1 MSHFAC
7 SGIRKL
13 SEILWASASH
23 TECSTTANMQAS
35 TGQHTGSLKST
46 GKTHT
51 PNAPSAA
58 SPRGEL
64 GNLPLIGTLK
74 RIHIRRREE
83 EKKETGHK
91 QRYLWREL
99 QALLLC
105 ALRLPVR
112 VSMERWSE
120 GKVLTLPSW

>member
-13 SEILWASASH
+13 NKILWANASH

-51 PNAPSAA
+51 PHTPSAA

-74 RIHIRRREE
+74 QIHIRRKEE

-91 QRYLWREL
+91 QRYLWRESYRYFY
-99 QALLLC
+99 C
-105 ALRLPVR
+105 
-112 VSMERWSE
+112 
-120 GKVLTLPSW
+120 VLSVFQLEFLFRGGQRTKP